1 MAAQLFFFLAIMYP
15 MTTDFSAWYAPS
27 MVFALALMVGLAV
40 YGFYTSLGGQSL
52 LGDRLL
58 KDEWP
63 HEKSH

>member
-1 MAAQLFFFLAIMYP
+1 
-15 MTTDFSAWYAPS
+15 

-58 KDEWP
+58 EDE
-63 HEKSH
+63 